1 MFRPRISIGW
11 LMLAIALVALHLA
24 IVTSYPP
31 LFNLGHFYLEIGLL
45 PSVTTAAVM
54 LFSITRRC
62 DGKDRSFACGF
73 LGTLLL
79 TACVYLVLCLTVPE
93 LVKWPIV
100 YYINNIEPDLFYD
113 TEVNII
119 YRMSLEIDGL
129 ILGAPQLLI
138 ALLGGALTKRVAKM
152 RRSTATDSRNSES
165 NIQP

>member
-11 LMLAIALVALHLA
+11 LMLAIALLALHLA

-31 LFNLGHFYLEIGLL
+31 LFNLGDANLEIGLL
-45 PSVTTAAVM
+45 PSATAGAVL
-54 LFSITRRC
+54 LFSITRRR

-100 YYINNIEPDLFYD
+100 YYINYIEPDLYD
-113 TEVNII
+113 ADLAII

-129 ILGAPQLLI
+129 ILGAPQLLF
-138 ALLGGALTKRVAKM
+138 ALLGGAITKRVAKM
-152 RRSTATDSRNSES
+152 RRSTVTDSRDGES
-165 NIQP
+165 NIQR